1 MIKALLIAAMFS
13 VQTTGWVA
21 YAGEPYQVEQE
32 VEVEKLT
39 DEEFDLVCRVVASEA
54 RGDTFQGMMAVAE
67 TIKTRHEQWDMSV
80 TDVCTAP
87 SQFAKPYQGEISVAI
102 KVAVDDVFHQNK
114 SVFDGEY
121 PTHFH
126 NGTVN
131 PYWTENKT
139 YLGQVGGH
147 YFYGY

>member
-1 MIKALLIAAMFS
+1 MIKVLLMALMFS
-13 VQTTGWVA
+13 VQTTGWVVC
-21 YAGEPYQVEQE
+21 AGEPYQVEQE
-32 VEVEKLT
+32 VEVDTLN
-39 DEEFDLVCRVVASEA
+39 DEEFDLVCRVVAAEA

-67 TIKTRHEQWDMSV
+67 TIKTRHEQWNMSV
-80 TDVCTAP
+80 TEVCTAP
-87 SQFAKPYQGEISVAI
+87 NQFAKPYQGEISSAV

-114 SVFDGEY
+114 SVFDGGY

-126 NGTVN
+126 NGTVT